1 MNCRLLVLIGFANV
15 EPYKTLRDVQMQT
28 WLKHS
33 GIDFELIFG
42 KSKDANRFIR
52 TLDSLHESLRFGKM
66 TGKVVGKV
74 DRMLM
79 EKSLNKIPSYSF
91 DSNGDFVSNSLSMYL
106 TMNTRNFSFFNWFI
120 KETEFTHVLS
130 TTNSSYFDMKS
141 FLDYFEKVKS
151 TPMLFGGARF
161 NIEQSTNFVSGSG
174 RLMSRDLI
182 LKILETRNSFPAWRI
197 EDLALSL
204 HASSLGANF
213 KFWKR
218 LDFCSYDEFLTF
230 KETHTENSGI
240 FHFRIKTEKRPVLDA
255 QIMLELDSL
264 LRD

>member
-1 MNCRLLVLIGFANV
+1 
-15 EPYKTLRDVQMQT
+15 
-28 WLKHS
+28 
-33 GIDFELIFG
+33 
-42 KSKDANRFIR
+42 
-52 TLDSLHESLRFGKM
+52 
-66 TGKVVGKV
+66 
-74 DRMLM
+74 
-79 EKSLNKIPSYSF
+79 
-91 DSNGDFVSNSLSMYL
+91 
-106 TMNTRNFSFFNWFI
+106 MNTSELRQA
-120 KETEFTHVLS
+120 
-130 TTNSSYFDMKS
+130 

-161 NIEQSTNFVSGSG
+161 NLEQSTNFVSGSG

-218 LDFCSYDEFLTF
+218 VDFCSYDEFLAF